1 MIKLIVG
8 AAGTGKTKTLAQLAN
23 EEIEKTRGHLVYIDY
38 RDGRM
43 LQIDYRIRYI
53 NINEYDILGGQ
64 GLYGF
69 ICGVIASNYDIE
81 TIYIDG
87 LYRVINMESNDSE
100 EFFKKLSSISSRYDV
115 NFVITIGCDKED
127 LPEYLETYQSVGCT
141 GDGS

>member
-8 AAGTGKTKTLAQLAN
+8 AAGTGKTKMLAQLAN
-23 EEIEKTRGHLVYIDY
+23 GEIEKTKGHLVYIDY

-43 LQIDYRIRYI
+43 LQVDYRIRYI
-53 NINEYDILGGQ
+53 NIKEYKISGGQ
-64 GLYGF
+64 SLYGF

-87 LYRVINMESNDSE
+87 LYKIVNVGLDDLK
-100 EFFKKLSSISSRYDV
+100 EFFKRLNSIGSEYDV
-115 NFVITIGCDKED
+115 NFVITISCDRED
-127 LPEYLETYQSVGCT
+127 LPEYLETYQSIGCT

>member
-8 AAGTGKTKTLAQLAN
+8 AAGTGKTKMLTRLAN
-23 EEIEKTRGHLVYIDY
+23 EDVKKTRGHLVYIDY

-43 LQIDYRIRYI
+43 LRVDYRIRYI
-53 NINEYDILGGQ
+53 NIDEYQISSEQ

-87 LYRVINMESNDSE
+87 LYKIINAGSDNPE
-100 EFFKKLSSISSRYDV
+100 ELFKKLDNIGNKYDID
-115 NFVITIGCDKED
+115 FVITISCDKED
-127 LPEYLETYQSVGCT
+127 LPEYLKTYQSI
-141 GDGS
+141 

>member
-8 AAGTGKTKTLAQLAN
+8 AAGTGKTKTLTQLAN
-23 EEIEKTRGHLVYIDY
+23 ENIKKTRGHLVYISY
-38 RDGRM
+38 WGRRT

-53 NINEYDILGGQ
+53 NINEYQISSGQ

-87 LYRVINMESNDSE
+87 LYKIINRIR
-100 EFFKKLSSISSRYDV
+100 K
-115 NFVITIGCDKED
+115 C
-127 LPEYLETYQSVGCT
+127 
-141 GDGS
+141 